1 METAT
6 GRWSL
11 FSFKIGQ
18 LLHKYPT
25 HQEIILKIWNFL
37 IINVLEIIPG

>member
-1 METAT
+1 MQMAT

-25 HQEIILKIWNFL
+25 HQELSWKYE

>member
-1 METAT
+1 MQTAT

-25 HQEIILKIWNFL
+25 HQEIILKYE